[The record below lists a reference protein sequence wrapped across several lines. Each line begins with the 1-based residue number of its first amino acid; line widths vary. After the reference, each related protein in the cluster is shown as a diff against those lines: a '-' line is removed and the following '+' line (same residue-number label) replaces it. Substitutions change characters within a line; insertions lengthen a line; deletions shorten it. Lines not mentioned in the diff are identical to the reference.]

1 MTKQNFWL
9 RFMLVAVPVFL
20 LVWGLH
26 TLDRQL
32 VLARWQN
39 KMLAAVRDQEHDLLR
54 DAHEASADTLSLA
67 SDPGFRQALLD
78 NQFEPLRSR
87 FATLA
92 HYKPHYQQIRY
103 LDETGQERVRVN
115 TTASGQ
121 IFFTPAE
128 HLQNKADRDYFREA
142 NQLPAGSL
150 RLSHLGL
157 NEEHGKIEQPLNPIL
172 RFSSPLFDVH
182 GKRRG
187 VIVINYA
194 MSPLLAMFDHPL
206 GAETGH
212 LMLLNAAGA
221 WLAGGDPQQRWGGM
235 LPERTRRL
243 SAEQPEL
250 WQQLMAKLVQG
261 EQAWEAKEAV
271 YAQATLFPAEFVRES
286 IGNVPVKVSSADPW
300 WILLSQAPLRE
311 VEAVSNQRLYVMVA
325 AALLGLGLWGFAIF
339 VWRNLK
345 QQRYVEYQRA
355 ARLAQ
360 VVEQTSDVVMI
371 TDQEGVIDY
380 TNPAFSHV
388 TGYHAEDVRGK
399 TPSVL
404 KSGQHTEVFYQ
415 TLWAEIRAG
424 RAFQD
429 LFINRR
435 QDGTYFYSEQTI
447 APLFDEH
454 GRIISFVSTG
464 KDITD
469 SKVTKLAF
477 YDPLTG
483 LANRALFLDRLE
495 HEMAHANRTGH
506 PIALLYMDLDGF
518 KLINDTLGHSAGDDV
533 LKEFAR
539 RISELMRRSDTF
551 ARLSGDEFVIL
562 LREIH
567 HESAAALFASKV
579 IDSIT
584 GIWHI
589 GGASCEVGV
598 SIGISIY
605 PADTPGPDNVLAR
618 ADIAMYAAKRGGKN
632 RYEVYH
638 SD

>member
-26 TLDRQL
+26 TLDREI
-32 VLARWQN
+32 VLARWQD

-54 DAHEASADTLSLA
+54 DAHEVSADTLSLA
-67 SDPGFRQALLD
+67 SDLGLRQALLD

-87 FATLA
+87 FTTLA

-121 IFFTPAE
+121 MSITPADQ
-128 HLQNKADRDYFREA
+128 LQNKADRAYFREA

-150 RLSHLGL
+150 RLSHLDL

-194 MSPLLAMFDHPL
+194 MNPLLAIFDHSL

-212 LMLLNAAGA
+212 LMLLNATGA
-221 WLAGGDPQQRWGGM
+221 WLAGGDPQQRWGDI
-235 LPERTRRL
+235 LPKHTRRL
-243 SAEQPEL
+243 STEQPEL
-250 WQQLMAKLVQG
+250 WQQLMAKLAHG
-261 EQAWEAKEAV
+261 EQAWESGGAI
-271 YAQATLFPAEFVRES
+271 YAQATLFPAEFVRQA
-286 IGNVPVKVSSADPW
+286 IGEVPVSVSSADPW
-300 WILLSQAPLRE
+300 WMLLSQAPLRE

-345 QQRYVEYQRA
+345 QQTHTEQRRA

-371 TDQEGVIDY
+371 TDQKGLIDY
-380 TNPAFSHV
+380 INPAFSQV
-388 TGYHAEDVRGK
+388 TGYHAEEVQGK
-399 TPSVL
+399 TPALL
-404 KSGQHTEVFYQ
+404 KSGQHSEAFYQ
-415 TLWAEIRAG
+415 TLWAEIKAG

-435 QDGTYFYSEQTI
+435 RDGTHFYSEQTI
-447 APLFDEH
+447 SPLLDEH
-454 GRIISFVSTG
+454 GKVASFVSTG

-483 LANRALFLDRLE
+483 LANRVLFLDRLE
-495 HEMAHANRTGH
+495 HEMAHANRTGQ

-518 KLINDTLGHSAGDDV
+518 KLINDTLGHSAGDEV

-539 RISELMRRSDTF
+539 RISTLMRRSDTF

-562 LREIH
+562 LREIN
-567 HESAAALFASKV
+567 HESEAVLFASKV
-579 IDSIT
+579 IERVT
-584 GIWHI
+584 GTWHI
-589 GGASCEVGV
+589 GSASVDVGV
-598 SIGISIY
+598 SIGISLY

-638 SD
+638 AV

>member
-1 MTKQNFWL
+1 
-9 RFMLVAVPVFL
+9 MLVAIPVGL

-26 TLDRQL
+26 TLDRQI
-32 VLARWQN
+32 VLARWQD

-54 DAHEASADTLSLA
+54 DAHEVSADTLSLA
-67 SDPGFRQALLD
+67 NDFSFRQALLD

-121 IFFTPAE
+121 ISLTPAE
-128 HLQNKADRDYFREA
+128 QLQNKADRDYFREA

-157 NEEHGKIEQPLNPIL
+157 NEEYGKIEQPPNPML
-172 RFSSPLFDVH
+172 RFSAPLFDGR

-194 MSPLLAMFDHPL
+194 INPLLAIFDHSL

-212 LMLLNAAGA
+212 LMLLNAAGIQ
-221 WLAGGDPQQRWGGM
+221 LAGGDPQQRWGGM
-235 LPERTRRL
+235 LPEHTWRMPT
-243 SAEQPEL
+243 EQPEL
-250 WQQLMAKLVQG
+250 WQQLMAKLMQG
-261 EQAWEAKEAV
+261 EQAWESKEAV
-271 YAQATLFPAEFVRES
+271 YAQVTLFPAEFVRQS
-286 IGNVPVKVSSADPW
+286 IGGVPVNVSSADPW

-311 VEAVSNQRLYVMVA
+311 VEVVSTQRLYVMVV
-325 AALLGLGLWGFAIF
+325 AALLGLGLWVFAIF

-345 QQRYVEYQRA
+345 QQTHIEQKRA

-371 TDQEGVIDY
+371 TDQEGMIDY
-380 TNPAFSHV
+380 INPAFSQV
-388 TGYHAEDVRGK
+388 TGYHAEEVRGK
-399 TPSVL
+399 TPALL

-415 TLWAEIRAG
+415 TLWAEIKAG

-435 QDGTYFYSEQTI
+435 QDGTHFYSEQTI
-447 APLFDEH
+447 APLFDER

-483 LANRALFLDRLE
+483 LANRVLFLDRLE

-518 KLINDTLGHSAGDDV
+518 KLINDTLGHSAGDEV

-539 RISELMRRSDTF
+539 RISGLMRRSDTF

-562 LREIH
+562 LREIN
-567 HESAAALFASKV
+567 HESAAAWFASKV
-579 IDSIT
+579 IDSVT
-584 GIWHI
+584 GIWRI
-589 GGASCEVGV
+589 DGASCEVGV

-638 SD
+638 AV